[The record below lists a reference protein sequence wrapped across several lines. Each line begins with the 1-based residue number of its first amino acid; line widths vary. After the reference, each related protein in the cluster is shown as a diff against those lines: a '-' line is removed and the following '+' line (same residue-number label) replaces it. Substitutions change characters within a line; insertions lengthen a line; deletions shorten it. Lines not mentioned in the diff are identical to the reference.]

1 MTVAELIKE
10 LEKVPQNLTVYA
22 EGERANKVL
31 VETYKGEPQIV
42 RIFKT
47 WGVEF
52 IDSPLADMRGEDK

>member
-1 MTVAELIKE
+1 MTVAELIKK
-10 LEKVPQNLTVYA
+10 LEKVPQNLTIYA

-52 IDSPLADMRGEDK
+52 VDSPLSDMRGEE

>member
-52 IDSPLADMRGEDK
+52 VDSPLSDMRGDKK

>member
-22 EGERANKVL
+22 EGEEANKVL

-47 WGVEF
+47 WDVEF
-52 IDSPLADMRGEDK
+52 VDSPLADMRGEEK